1 MAKEFRPEI
10 RRARFDRL
18 TIYEI
23 SEDELATL
31 ARGSPDSVF
40 LNFAIFLLSVAVSF
54 IIALFTTTI
63 EADRLFF
70 VFVII
75 TVIGLISGFVL
86 LAIWWRNR
94 KSVSEIVDAIKKR
107 LPPEGIQEET
117 NPPSSS
123 EGKRDGQS

>member
-40 LNFAIFLLSVAVSF
+40 LNFAIFLLSVAASF
-54 IIALFTTTI
+54 IIALFTTTM
-63 EADRLFF
+63 ESDRLFF

-86 LAIWWRNR
+86 LAMWRRNR

-107 LPPEGIQEET
+107 LPPEGIQEEA
-117 NPPSSS
+117 NPQATS
-123 EGKRDGQS
+123 EGKRDGAS